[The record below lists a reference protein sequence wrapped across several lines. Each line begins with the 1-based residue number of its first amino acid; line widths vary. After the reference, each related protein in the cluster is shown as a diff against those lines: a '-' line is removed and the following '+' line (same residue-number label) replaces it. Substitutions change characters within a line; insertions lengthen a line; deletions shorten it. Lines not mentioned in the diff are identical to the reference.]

1 MIKINSVK
9 LRAFLDAMHEHADIR
24 DARTKSIGGVVSD
37 ARKQGFDSK
46 ALRKVFVR
54 ERMAPEKR
62 QKEDETL
69 SLYETAL
76 GAKGAALQAIE
87 AGEPAGEAAQAH
99 PLPMAT
105 RAPPPHV
112 AEH

>member
-87 AGEPAGEAAQAH
+87 AGGAGRGASQSTGTPTATPGRPPA
-99 PLPMAT
+99 
-105 RAPPPHV
+105 RANK
-112 AEH
+112 